1 MRSKPNQER
10 NLEKMKR
17 IKIEERNFFNKS
29 ILKELKYKKISFQSS
44 KILKRKEKIM
54 FFFSKNRKKPIVD
67 CKKIVLKI
75 KNTDNNNRI
84 KITLKP
90 IHAVYYNKEGKLEE
104 IVIPR
109 FFFYEVVDSY
119 EYRNKRPINQA
130 IAIEKSD
137 RYHLKKQE
145 ENWFQEILYVTKD
158 ELERYSVS
166 TNVKLELQ
174 KMITKTDAVI
184 EKIEFKTEHFQEDL
198 WYWESDKNHTCA
210 KIYDFYHNMDKEI
223 IKAFGN
229 GLFDSL
235 KTYLEL
241 YDELGKYS
249 VKESRKE
256 VCSYVNQIYETA
268 LSMGETL
275 EEFPTVID
283 YINIKNEEDLKKK
296 QEELDRKQKL
306 KEKQNQLI
314 RDLKL
319 RQSLLNDFN
328 APLECNKKAT

>member
-1 MRSKPNQER
+1 
-10 NLEKMKR
+10 
-17 IKIEERNFFNKS
+17 
-29 ILKELKYKKISFQSS
+29 
-44 KILKRKEKIM
+44 M
-54 FFFSKNRKKPIVD
+54 FFFKKKDKIPVVD
-67 CKKIVLKI
+67 CKKIVFKI
-75 KNTDNNNRI
+75 ENNDNHKT

-104 IVIPR
+104 IIIPR
-109 FFFYEVVDSY
+109 FFFYEIVDSY
-119 EYRNKRPINQA
+119 GYRNKRPISQA
-130 IAIEKSD
+130 IAIEKSSK
-137 RYHLKKQE
+137 YAFEENK
-145 ENWFQEILYVTKD
+145 ENWFEEVLYATKE
-158 ELERYSVS
+158 ELERYSIS
-166 TNVKLELQ
+166 SSMKLKLQ
-174 KMITKTDAVI
+174 KIVTKIDIVA
-184 EKIEFKTEHFQEDL
+184 EGIEFKSEHFQEDL

-268 LSMGETL
+268 LSMEETL